1 MIKKFQGLTFFVYK
15 YSPLEARPADG
26 SNTFKFS
33 DIRRMDSGWITGILK
48 TPKNCAMSESLSHA
62 KSCQKHSSTFYLILL
77 NLRGGVG
84 LNLKIRG
91 YTRINYQEFSID
103 PKYYR

>member
-1 MIKKFQGLTFFVYK
+1 MQSLV
-15 YSPLEARPADG
+15 
-26 SNTFKFS
+26 
-33 DIRRMDSGWITGILK
+33 
-48 TPKNCAMSESLSHA
+48 KNVHQRL
-62 KSCQKHSSTFYLILL
+62 YLILL